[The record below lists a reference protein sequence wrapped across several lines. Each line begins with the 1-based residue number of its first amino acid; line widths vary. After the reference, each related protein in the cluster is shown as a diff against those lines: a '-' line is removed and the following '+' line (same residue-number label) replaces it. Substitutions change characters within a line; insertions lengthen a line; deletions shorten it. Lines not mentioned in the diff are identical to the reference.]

1 MENYFILAQYIEPY
15 FLRLFC
21 KNRAQSVLQSVL
33 LLKESFPQL
42 FSRTLHSN
50 ASFLSHMESLFLS
63 DHPYILWGCL
73 PVRAPGNV
81 A

>member
-21 KNRAQSVLQSVL
+21 KNRVQSVL
-33 LLKESFPQL
+33 LLKETFPQL